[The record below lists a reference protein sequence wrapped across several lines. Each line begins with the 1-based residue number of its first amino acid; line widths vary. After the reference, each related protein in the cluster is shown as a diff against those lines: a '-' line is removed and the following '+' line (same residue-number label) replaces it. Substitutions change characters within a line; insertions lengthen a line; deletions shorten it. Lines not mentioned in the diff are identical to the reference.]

1 MKSGLD
7 DYFSCSRQRRINW
20 IQISAGST
28 EGMGV
33 GAAGR
38 QVFLDGHICIDLTV
52 QISCFVT
59 IYIIIWANTTLNL
72 IHVFRYLWYAI
83 FKE

>member
-1 MKSGLD
+1 MFNYD
-7 DYFSCSRQRRINW
+7 NAAAAAAAAA
-20 IQISAGST
+20 AG
-28 EGMGV
+28 

-38 QVFLDGHICIDLTV
+38 QVVLDGHICIDLTV

-59 IYIIIWANTTLNL
+59 IYIIISANTTLNL

-83 FKE
+83 FKV